1 MVRAGYKS
9 TRLGKEKKLA
19 LLEAAKT
26 KVESRKNR
34 DDKRWKRVLAKMSE
48 EKAAKY
54 KGVGN
59 TVEGGRRRG
68 ATRASL
74 RKREGRKSDTVSY
87 EATIHLSKLLKKKTF
102 HKRAPF
108 AIKKIKQFAHKM
120 LKTKDNRIDASLN
133 TYIWHRGVKG
143 VPGRVRV
150 RLERKVAENPE
161 GSSKKKLFY
170 TVISNVA
177 VPTFK
182 KLTTTVLSN

>member
-1 MVRAGYKS
+1 MVCAGMKRS
-9 TRLGKEKKLA
+9 KLGEKKLA
-19 LLEAAKT
+19 KIEDRKKT
-26 KVESRKNR
+26 AESRRNK
-34 DDKRWKRVLAKMSE
+34 DDKRWKRVLAKMSS
-48 EKAAKY
+48 EKQEKY

-74 RKREGRKSDTVSY
+74 RKRDGRKSDTVAY
-87 EATIHLSKLLKKKTF
+87 EATIHMAKLLKKRTF
-102 HKRAPF
+102 HKRAPV

-120 LKTKDNRIDASLN
+120 MKTKDNRIDASLN
-133 TYIWHRGVKG
+133 TFIWHRGVKG

-170 TVISNVA
+170 TVISNVTVA
-177 VPTFK
+177 DFS
-182 KLTTTVLSN
+182 KLTTTVINK